1 MGREYFSIPEAAARL
16 GLSRIAVFKR
26 VKKGQLEALRFGRNW
41 AVPAAALEKAAAP
54 EIKPAVRAVPPVS
67 AARPPHRK
75 APQRASAP
83 PPAAEAS
90 PPSAPDSEMDSM
102 GWD

>member
-1 MGREYFSIPEAAARL
+1 MAREYYSIPEAAARL

-41 AVPAAALEKAAAP
+41 AVPAAALERAAVPGKELRAPVPKAVVSRPAAP
-54 EIKPAVRAVPPVS
+54 SSKEA
-67 AARPPHRK
+67 
-75 APQRASAP
+75 AP
-83 PPAAEAS
+83 PS
-90 PPSAPDSEMDSM
+90 PDSEMDSM